1 MMWYDCAMRSAIDAA
16 GRVVIPKEL
25 RERLGLRRGRPVDI
39 RERDG
44 CIEIEPAA
52 SHGIAGGSGYDALI
66 AATVRHAGAR
76 LFTRDRRAAN
86 TYERF
91 GVEYELLA

>member
-1 MMWYDCAMRSAIDAA
+1 MMWYDCAMRCAIDAA

-52 SHGIAGGSGYDALI
+52 TPMSLVRRAGGSTAVPKEKLPPLTDEI
-66 AATVRHAGAR
+66 VRETLER
-76 LFTRDRRAAN
+76 IRR
-86 TYERF
+86 
-91 GVEYELLA
+91 